1 VIRQPLS
8 PSALFEPWIGKKC
21 SEIVRHEHS
30 WQFSFA
36 PAGSVTVESLWRI
49 IVNDG
54 VVLCSLD
61 DGQRFGLPKPV
72 DAAQAAWEIIFGKIV
87 RAVLVSGTGDLT
99 IQFETGAVL
108 EILINSSGYES
119 WNAASWSDTTK
130 RNIIATGGGELTIF
144 EQ

>member
-1 VIRQPLS
+1 
-8 PSALFEPWIGKKC
+8 
-21 SEIVRHEHS
+21 
-30 WQFSFA
+30 
-36 PAGSVTVESLWRI
+36 
-49 IVNDG
+49 
-54 VVLCSLD
+54 
-61 DGQRFGLPKPV
+61 V